1 MELRNLETF
10 KVIIEEGSFSKAAE
24 KLNYTQSTITFHMG
38 QLEKELSVKLF
49 EKSGRRMVLTK
60 AGEEFI
66 PYVMDIFRD
75 MNKIRNFRTDLE
87 ECTGNLRIGA
97 PESLLC
103 FRLPRVLK
111 QFHEQAPRVHLFLH
125 SMNSRNVR
133 NAVRGDAIDIGV
145 FYRDPG
151 GDEDQLDATVLGNF
165 DLIVFASPTVKKRY
179 PDLNRI
185 GGEYPQLS
193 SIAQPMPG
201 SLGRR
206 FQNYL
211 DERHIRLGNKI
222 EIRST
227 QTIKNLVKNDMGLCY
242 LPRFVVQEELD
253 RGELCEIKTEMEN
266 KQVTAVCAVR
276 KGRWMSPAMKLF
288 MDIVSDKG

>member
-10 KVIIEEGSFSKAAE
+10 KVIIEEGSFAKAAE
-24 KLNYTQSTITFHMG
+24 KLNYTQSTITFRVR

-49 EKSGRRMVLTK
+49 EKLGRSMVLTK
-60 AGEEFI
+60 EGEELI

-75 MNKIRNFRTDLE
+75 MNKIRNFRTNLE

-103 FRLPRVLK
+103 FLLPRALK
-111 QFHEQAPRVHLFLH
+111 QFHEQAPRIHLFLD

-133 NAVRGDAIDIGV
+133 NALRENAIDIGI
-145 FYRDPG
+145 FYQDSG
-151 GDEDQLDATVLGNF
+151 GNEEQLETTLVGRF
-165 DLIVFASPTVKKRY
+165 DLTVFASPAVKKRY
-179 PDLNRI
+179 PNLNQI
-185 GGEYPQLS
+185 GGEYPLLS
-193 SIAQPMPG
+193 PIVQPMPG

-206 FQNYL
+206 FQIYL
-211 DERHIRLGNKI
+211 DEQHIRLGNKI

-253 RGELCEIKTEMEN
+253 RGELVEIKIGKEK
-266 KQVTAVCAVR
+266 KQVTAVCGIR
-276 KGRWMSPAMKLF
+276 KDCWVSPAMKLF
-288 MDIVSDKG
+288 FKLVREKG